1 MATHSSI
8 LAWRIPWMEEPS
20 RLQFIGSQ
28 RVRHNWA
35 TNTFKTLIECIK
47 NGIKVLWSGW
57 NLLKMETITDFISSL
72 SFLRTIQFSQVR
84 SLSSPACCCPKA
96 WASSQVL
103 RARSVRSCLA
113 PLSGPQVSPSA
124 TLPPSYS
131 SIGFLSSS
139 RRCCVF
145 PILRWFLRRRGET
158 SLHQHFKTRNSFLN
172 FSIHKS
178 LHIHHLED
186 GGNMLLFLPHGD
198 VET

>member
-1 MATHSSI
+1 
-8 LAWRIPWMEEPS
+8 MEEPG
-20 RLQFIGSQ
+20 RLQFLWPQS
-28 RVRHNWA
+28 VSYDWA

-57 NLLKMETITDFISSL
+57 NLLKMETVTDFISSL

-84 SLSSPACCCPKA
+84 SLSSPSCCCPKA

-103 RARSVRSCLA
+103 RAMSVGSCLA
-113 PLSGPQVSPSA
+113 PLSGPLRFPLLPL
-124 TLPPSYS
+124 LPPSYS

-139 RRCCVF
+139 RMCCVF

-158 SLHQHFKTRNSFLN
+158 SLHQHFKTRNSYLN

-178 LHIHHLED
+178 LHIHHLEN
-186 GGNMLLFLPHGD
+186 GGNVLLFLPHGD